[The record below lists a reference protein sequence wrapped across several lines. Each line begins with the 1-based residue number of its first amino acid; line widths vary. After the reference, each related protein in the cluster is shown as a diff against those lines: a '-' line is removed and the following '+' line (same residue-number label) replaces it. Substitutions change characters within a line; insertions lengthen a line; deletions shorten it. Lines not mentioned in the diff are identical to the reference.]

1 MAPGEHFS
9 PLSMS
14 LTALIDHLAN
24 FVAPALFL
32 ALALGLGGRLVM
44 GTGAAL
50 ALWKQMAINFVA
62 GVAVL
67 AGGLAYFGRDGMMAT
82 YAALVLVCGTLQWLL
97 GGGLRR

>member
-1 MAPGEHFS
+1 MAPGAPFF
-9 PLSMS
+9 PLFMS
-14 LTALIDHLAN
+14 LIALTDHLAN

-32 ALALGLGGRLVM
+32 AVVLGLGGRLIM
-44 GTGAAL
+44 GKGAAL
-50 ALWKQMAINFVA
+50 ALWKQMAINFIVA
-62 GVAVL
+62 VAVL

>member
-1 MAPGEHFS
+1 MS
-9 PLSMS
+9 PFTL
-14 LTALIDHLAN
+14 LDHLAN

-32 ALALGLGGRLVM
+32 AVILGLGGRLIL
-44 GTGAAL
+44 GKGAPM
-50 ALWKQMAINFVA
+50 ALWAQVAINFVA
-62 GVAVL
+62 GLVVL